1 MVRHVILWELKPELS
16 EAEKQTVKAGVKAGL
31 EGLAGVI
38 PGLESIEVHTE
49 GLTSSTADMMLDSRF
64 CDAEALRTYA
74 KHPAHVEVATTR
86 VRPFVKSRLCLDFEI

>member
-16 EAEKQTVKAGVKAGL
+16 EAEKQAVKAGVKAGL

-38 PGLESIEVHTE
+38 PGLESIEVHTG
-49 GLTSSTADMMLDSRF
+49 GLASSTADMMLDSRF
-64 CDAEALRTYA
+64 RDAEALRAYA

>member
-16 EAEKQTVKAGVKAGL
+16 EAERIAVKAGVKAGL

-49 GLTSSTADMMLDSRF
+49 KLASSTADMMLDSCF
-64 CDAEALRTYA
+64 CDAEALRAYA